1 MLQGRS
7 LCKISLLIVIMIAL
21 SAYGPYDFL
30 GLYSASGAVD
40 MFLTDGDSVC
50 STGQIYRKEIKNNQ
64 TQYFIKDA
72 QVITDR
78 GTLSDISYTFNF
90 DSDSFPIKSKIKL
103 SGTVSKFME
112 PRNQGEF
119 NIKDYYNSNGVY
131 FQINE
136 VEVIDVNEPDH
147 FDYDCFY
154 RLNKSVVS
162 LYSRILAAR
171 EAGILSSIVAGNKS
185 ELDENIRVARV
196 LLNCFDDMKIR
207 INEHLLVFGHKNPE
221 YTINEKLGDRKG
233 VESEN
238 GIKSAFRKAKEQG
251 CMTVVL
257 DFDMHMSDSA
267 LKTKKIASGIYGR
280 HEDFISGN
288 INECYVVHNSN
299 AIVVKSDVFAAS
311 DKDAVKKLIENEI
324 EKIEDITYVMS
335 SYGGQKGPA

>member
-1 MLQGRS
+1 MFNIEEFVIDEVFGER
-7 LCKISLLIVIMIAL
+7 LLI
-21 SAYGPYDFL
+21 
-30 GLYSASGAVD
+30 
-40 MFLTDGDSVC
+40 
-50 STGQIYRKEIKNNQ
+50 
-64 TQYFIKDA
+64 
-72 QVITDR
+72 
-78 GTLSDISYTFNF
+78 
-90 DSDSFPIKSKIKL
+90 SK
-103 SGTVSKFME
+103 
-112 PRNQGEF
+112 
-119 NIKDYYNSNGVY
+119 
-131 FQINE
+131 
-136 VEVIDVNEPDH
+136 
-147 FDYDCFY
+147 
-154 RLNKSVVS
+154 
-162 LYSRILAAR
+162 LAD
-171 EAGILSSIVAGNKS
+171 KS

-196 LLNCFDDMKIR
+196 LLNCFDDMKLR

-311 DKDAVKKLIENEI
+311 DKDAVKKLI
-324 EKIEDITYVMS
+324 
-335 SYGGQKGPA
+335 